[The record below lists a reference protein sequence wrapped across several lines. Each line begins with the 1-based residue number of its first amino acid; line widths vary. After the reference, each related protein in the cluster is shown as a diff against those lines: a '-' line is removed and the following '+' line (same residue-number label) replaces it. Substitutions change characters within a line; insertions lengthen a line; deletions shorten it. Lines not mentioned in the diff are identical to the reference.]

1 LLRHNFSTHR
11 PTTTCQKP
19 PAEYEQKFIDFVLYL
34 KNLRL
39 KRNFNY
45 IYAADETSVSLNLI
59 GGLCVDEKGA
69 KEVKVYPKIKKI
81 LILGF
86 CSNYRS

>member
-1 LLRHNFSTHR
+1 LARHNFSTRR

-19 PAEYEQKFIDFVLYL
+19 PAEYEQKLVDYVLYL

-39 KRNFNY
+39 ERNFHY
-45 IYAADETSVSLNLI
+45 IYAADETSVSLNLT

-69 KEVKVYPKIKKI
+69 KEVSLVT
-81 LILGF
+81 LNLVSLF
-86 CSNYRS
+86 